1 MSYVA
6 LAVSVGGALYQ
17 GSQARQSGAI
27 AQIFAESQ
35 ARMDEAAALET
46 AKVIRRAGRKT
57 IGAAKAAYAG
67 AGVKA
72 GEGSAAEVGEE
83 ITAGVEHDAFQAILE
98 GKNRA
103 SAARQAGRNADQAG
117 RDAQSVAIVNA
128 AGTGMSGWRT
138 ANKANNYPKG

>member
-1 MSYVA
+1 MSYVTA
-6 LAVSVGGALYQ
+6 AISIGGALFQ
-17 GSQARQSGAI
+17 GESAKENGAI
-27 AQIFAESQ
+27 AKIFAESQ

-67 AGVKA
+67 AGVKT

-103 SAARQAGRNADQAG
+103 SASRQAGQNADQAG
-117 RDAQSVAIVNA
+117 RDAQNVAIVNA
-128 AGTGMSGWRT
+128 VGTGISGWRT
-138 ANKANNYPKG
+138 ASKTNYPKG

>member
-6 LAVSVGGALYQ
+6 IAVTVGGALYQ

-67 AGVKA
+67 AGVKT

-117 RDAQSVAIVNA
+117 RDAQNVAIVNA
-128 AGTGMSGWRT
+128 VGTGMSGWRT
-138 ANKANNYPKG
+138 ANKTNYPKG